1 VKAVLALLGHGKDHL
16 RLPMVPVTAATQ
28 RKLEQLLIEL
38 GLLVN

>member
-1 VKAVLALLGHGKDHL
+1 MEDNL

-38 GLLVN
+38 GLLPES